1 MLYMLKIFNWKDL
14 EEQRKK
20 KKDESEMKLKYL
32 DATTKAVALK
42 VQS

>member
-14 EEQRKK
+14 EEQRK